1 MLTGRQSA
9 HFWRVSTPE
18 QESTVPRR
26 WSAFVCPD
34 CRFVFRLPSDHDGK
48 GIVCPSCRRM
58 LRIPGA
64 GEETA
69 PLVLPQ
75 PPIDSTRNNKEYR
88 EDAQEKKR
96 TRGKRKKKEQEAETP
111 DWEAS
116 AGTWRS
122 RKNQNGRTLRT
133 AALWTALV
141 AAALGATFFFFKD
154 RNAKALLENK
164 TKQEEITI
172 SPLLLPDEEL
182 EEPIKLPKIMRRSQA
197 EFLSLARPKAESFL
211 AATTVDQILPLVR
224 DSEKM
229 RAKLFEYY
237 SHSKL
242 RPTAISKFNASG
254 QVSYKDSFAAVSML
268 TTDFELIQ
276 LAFFDGKDGLK
287 IDWESWVGW
296 SELPW
301 DKLIESKPQKPTLI
315 RTKLRTV
322 DYYNFGFS
330 DDSKWRAY
338 RLSSPDGAHTLY
350 GYTERDSLIDERLRP
365 PERSASV
372 AVTLKIRFPEG
383 EENRNQVII
392 QDIVSDGWVLP
403 DTKQ

>member
-1 MLTGRQSA
+1 
-9 HFWRVSTPE
+9 
-18 QESTVPRR
+18 
-26 WSAFVCPD
+26 
-34 CRFVFRLPSDHDGK
+34 
-48 GIVCPSCRRM
+48 M

-96 TRGKRKKKEQEAETP
+96 TRGKRKKKEKEAETP

-301 DKLIESKPQKPTLI
+301 HKLIESKPQKPTLI